1 MLKYVNLARVE
12 NLSNE
17 MTPEE
22 LQHYHVQLQCLIGS
36 TEGTIPGSR
45 GFGITRDAL
54 SQPSPIARNMISM
67 DITRKVD
74 IYIPEI
80 DVFRTVGTINEGNPT
95 DGTLNMDIQIERRI

>member
-12 NLSNE
+12 NITNE

-22 LQHYHVQLQCLIGS
+22 LQHYHVQLNCLIGS
-36 TEGTIPGSR
+36 VEGTIPGSR

-54 SQPSPIARNMISM
+54 SQPTPIARNMISM
-67 DITRKVD
+67 DITKKVD

-80 DVFRTVGTINEGNPT
+80 DVFRTVGTVDESDPAG
-95 DGTLNMDIQIERRI
+95 GLLNMEIQIERRI

>member
-12 NLSNE
+12 NITNE

-22 LQHYHVQLQCLIGS
+22 LQHYHVQLNCLIGS
-36 TEGTIPGSR
+36 VEGTIPGSR

-54 SQPSPIARNMISM
+54 SQPTPIARNMISM
-67 DITRKVD
+67 DITKKVD

-80 DVFRTVGTINEGNPT
+80 DVFRTIGTINDGNPT

>member
-36 TEGTIPGSR
+36 TECTIPGSR